1 MDKITTEVRAFYE
14 AYPYPPEGQ
23 VDCDGYHGS
32 LLLSYLQRSAGKL
45 TRLQL
50 LEAGCGRG
58 VNLQAMAGRQTEVDF
73 TGIDINR
80 IAVQEAAQRSK
91 RLGLVN
97 LQFLLADLLD
107 RQSLPGVSGGY
118 DIILSYG
125 VLHHLSDPLQG
136 LQHLTDL
143 LASDGVIAL
152 MLDGSYGRQPLDRYL
167 QALDLIQPMSQSG
180 SDRLPLARAL
190 AHAAEEQLF
199 KGNYWQGTSH
209 VDKIEFADRCLH
221 VHQTSYDLTALWQL
235 LDSAGLRFI
244 RWLEPNDWSL
254 HSIID
259 DQDLLNRLELLDE
272 FNRYQL
278 IERLTYRPKLTLLAA
293 HQGSI
298 PRSPLLTNQI
308 ASSQFAL
315 NPQLHLNRHEENG
328 LTCTLRRRHIDIN
341 HNPCCQNILQ
351 KAAQLPLGFTGQ
363 KMIDMLIKQDFETQQ
378 ILQGIQE
385 LVENELLYRP
395 HPEHGNAHQ

>member
-23 VDCDGYHGS
+23 VDCDGYHGP
-32 LLLSYLQRSAGKL
+32 LLLSYLQRTCSKL

-58 VNLQAMAGRQTEVDF
+58 LNLQTMAGKQTEVDF

-80 IAVQEAAQRSK
+80 IAIQEATQRSK
-91 RLGLVN
+91 ELGLEN

-107 RQSLPGVSGGY
+107 KHTLPGVSGGY

-136 LQHLTDL
+136 LQHLTTL

-152 MLDGSYGRQPLDRYL
+152 MLDGSFGRQPLERYL
-167 QALDLIQPMSQSG
+167 QALDLVQLRSKSG
-180 SDRLPLARAL
+180 KDRSPVARAL

-199 KGNYWQGTSH
+199 KGNYWQGTSR
-209 VDKIEFADRCLH
+209 VDEIEFADRCLH

-235 LDSAGLRFI
+235 LNSAGLCFI

-254 HSIID
+254 QSIID
-259 DQDLLNRLELLDE
+259 DQDLLCQLEMLDE
-272 FNRYQL
+272 ISRYQL

-293 HQGSI
+293 RQGSM
-298 PRSPLLTNQI
+298 PRSPLLVNQV
-308 ASSQFAL
+308 ASSQFAI
-315 NPQLHLNRHEENG
+315 NPQLHLNRHEVNG
-328 LTCTLRRRHIDIN
+328 LTCTLRRRHIDLN
-341 HNPCCQNILQ
+341 HNACCQNILQ
-351 KAAQLPLGFTGQ
+351 KAEQLLRGFTGQ
-363 KMIDMLIKQDFETQQ
+363 NMVDMLAEQDYEPQQ
-378 ILQGIQE
+378 VLQGIQD
-385 LVENELLYRP
+385 LVESELLYRP
-395 HPEHGNAHQ
+395 HPEQDMV